1 MNSKEEEESNINQNT
16 QDIVMNSKSNYV
28 KKEEF
33 FQNSEG
39 DEEIEGI

>member
-33 FQNSEG
+33 SQDSEG
-39 DEEIEGI
+39 DEEVVGI